1 MEVTKIMEIGDIFS
15 VSGGCTVL
23 AGSELPNE
31 ELSMDFLSEIKNKKV
46 YVKYKDGLS
55 LFSLNVLEVSFTS
68 SIAGRKNIFIKV
80 DDTIDFI
87 NDIKGAYVYIE

>member
-1 MEVTKIMEIGDIFS
+1 MTKIMEIGDIFS

-46 YVKYKDGLS
+46 YVKSKDGLTARVIWERNPCS
-55 LFSLNVLEVSFTS
+55 FDVS
-68 SIAGRKNIFIKV
+68 AGN
-80 DDTIDFI
+80 
-87 NDIKGAYVYIE
+87 NN